1 MMFIAAEKQTS
12 IVIQNQSYLE
22 ARNSGILDSFLRAEQ
37 ISLGGMCISLFI
49 HPQMNIW
56 TDEFD
61 HCR

>member
-49 HPQMNIW
+49 HPQMNI
-56 TDEFD
+56 
-61 HCR
+61 